1 MRRESLVEKKAKQAK
16 MNIES
21 DDEGKIMAVTGD
33 TGTVFESIMTEASA
47 DRGGGEDECEDVGEG
62 DSERTAIVAS
72 SIVSCGLP

>member
-1 MRRESLVEKKAKQAK
+1 

-21 DDEGKIMAVTGD
+21 DNEGGGMADTGD
-33 TGTVFESIMTEASA
+33 TGTVCGSIMTEASA

-72 SIVSCGLP
+72 SIVSCDLP

>member
-1 MRRESLVEKKAKQAK
+1 

-21 DDEGKIMAVTGD
+21 DNEGGGMADTGD
-33 TGTVFESIMTEASA
+33 AGTVFGSIMTEASA
-47 DRGGGEDECEDVGEG
+47 DRGGDEDECEDVGEG